1 MSVVRRAIG
10 RPGAPGS
17 RGLGRAPRVA
27 LGLALALVVVL
38 ASHPWWLAR
47 ALGSYLG
54 ETSGREV
61 HFDSVR
67 VGLSPALAPR
77 VVMSGVRIA
86 NAPWADP
93 SRPFAVLAEVEFE
106 FAWRRHEDRWLVTR
120 MVLRDGEVDLAREA
134 DGRRNWRLRD
144 PEDRGPG
151 HFWFQAI
158 EPHRVAIGFHHAAAE
173 LVVRTRVTDLVP
185 AEASAEGEALV
196 NRIDVDGRW
205 RGVAF
210 QGGAA
215 TGPELT
221 FFESGRWFPA
231 RARFELAG
239 VRFEAEGRAADLVRG
254 VQVDVAIRSSGNSL
268 AALRPF
274 VGARYAEPRDFR
286 VEGRLR
292 TDDAAYSLGGAR
304 VRVGATDLAGELSWS
319 RRGER
324 RAVSARLSSELTDLA
339 DLLWLAGRS
348 PTTAATMPKAARA
361 AEAAASPVAAR
372 DAFAG
377 ARELDADIV
386 FAAKRFRVAAAP
398 MLQSLSL
405 KALLADGV
413 LAVSDLDVGWG
424 GGHSTGRFGVDL
436 RQHPARGEAHVETRG
451 VRVESLFAASDAS
464 RRVTGALRGR
474 VALKASGDNAEALRA
489 SVTGTVSAM
498 LIDGTIPSLLDA
510 QMGLEGGKLMRTF
523 FSGSEA
529 LALPCAAAVAEL
541 GAGRASIRKLVI
553 ASANT
558 RITGSGVIDLRDGAI
573 DMALTPEARR
583 PGLFELQKSIRLS
596 GRLPKPEK
604 SLVDRMEPIKVT
616 DCDAV
621 KP

>member
-1 MSVVRRAIG
+1 MSVVTGAIG
-10 RPGAPGS
+10 RPEVPR
-17 RGLGRAPRVA
+17 RGLRLASRFA
-27 LGLALALVVVL
+27 LGVAFAVVAALV
-38 ASHPWWLAR
+38 SHPWWLAP
-47 ALGSYLG
+47 ALGSYLSG
-54 ETSGREV
+54 TSGRDV

-67 VGLSPALAPR
+67 LGLSPALAPR

-86 NAPWADP
+86 NAPWADT
-93 SRPFAVLAEVEFE
+93 SRPFAVLAEVVFE

-158 EPHRVAIGFHHAAAE
+158 EPHRVAIGFRHEAAE
-173 LVVRTRVTDLVP
+173 LVLRTRATDLAP
-185 AEASAEGEALV
+185 AEASAEGDPLV
-196 NRIDVDGRW
+196 NRIDVDGGW

-210 QGGAA
+210 KGSAT

-231 RARFELAG
+231 RARLEVAG
-239 VRFEAEGRAADLVRG
+239 VRLEAEGRAADLFRG
-254 VQVDVAIRSSGNSL
+254 VRIDAATTLSGSSL
-268 AALRPF
+268 AGFRPF

-286 VEGRLR
+286 IEGRLR
-292 TDDAAYSLGGAR
+292 TDDATYALGGAR

-324 RAVSARLSSELTDLA
+324 RAVSARLNSELTDLA

-348 PTTAATMPKAARA
+348 PATPATVPKAARA
-361 AEAAASPVAAR
+361 AAAAASPVAAR

-405 KALLADGV
+405 KALLAEGV

-424 GGHSTGRFGVDL
+424 GGHSTGRLGLDL
-436 RQHPARGEAHVETRG
+436 RQHPARSEAQIETRG
-451 VRVESLFAASDAS
+451 VRVEALFPASDAS

-474 VALKASGDNAEALRA
+474 AALKASGDNAEALRA
-489 SVTGTVSAM
+489 SVSGTVSAM

-541 GAGRASIRKLVI
+541 NAGRASVRNLVL

-558 RITGSGVIDLRDGAI
+558 RITGSGVIDLRDGTI
-573 DMALTPEARR
+573 DMALTPEAKR